1 MSKLKTLLLS
11 VVLMAGTAALSA
23 CETAPDSEKD
33 YTLKTVKWSPAP
45 RDKFYRVV
53 KVPKKQIVATDCE
66 TRIPDTP
73 VCRK

>member
-1 MSKLKTLLLS
+1 MSKFKTLLLS
-11 VVLMAGTAALSA
+11 AVLMTGTAALSA

-53 KVPKKQIVATDCE
+53 KVPKSTEPQSSGPASEPTSSKKQ
-66 TRIPDTP
+66 
-73 VCRK
+73 